1 MGRRSSPV
9 KKFLEG
15 LSDQLSTTMVQIM
28 KSWPTHCRITRDP
41 SMDGIVSTTRGIT
54 SEKLMSIMMTGTM
67 MTIMMNMMTTR
78 GGVRSTRSPG
88 STTVATERGI
98 TTAITTTSGH
108 SSTPGTT
115 EDTVTSA
122 TANMVMAATVDMVDT
137 AATVTDMA
145 LPLRA
150 GMVAAMADMVLLGAV
165 MVADLAFSA
174 LASDLHSTVLGSDMA
189 TD

>member
-67 MTIMMNMMTTR
+67 MTIMMTMMTTR

-122 TANMVMAATVDMVDT
+122 TANMVMADT

>member
-1 MGRRSSPV
+1 MN
-9 KKFLEG
+9 
-15 LSDQLSTTMVQIM
+15 T
-28 KSWPTHCRITRDP
+28 
-41 SMDGIVSTTRGIT
+41 
-54 SEKLMSIMMTGTM
+54 MMTGTM
-67 MTIMMNMMTTR
+67 MTIMMIMMTTR
-78 GGVRSTRSPG
+78 GGVSSIRSLG

-122 TANMVMAATVDMVDT
+122 TAT
-137 AATVTDMA
+137 AAMVTDMA

-150 GMVAAMADMVLLGAV
+150 GMVAVMADMVLLGAV

>member
-1 MGRRSSPV
+1 
-9 KKFLEG
+9 
-15 LSDQLSTTMVQIM
+15 
-28 KSWPTHCRITRDP
+28 
-41 SMDGIVSTTRGIT
+41 
-54 SEKLMSIMMTGTM
+54 MTGTM
-67 MTIMMNMMTTR
+67 MTIMMTMMTTR

-122 TANMVMAATVDMVDT
+122 TANMDT